1 MKIISYNC
9 KRRLERDY
17 YYRILKFKMKK
28 DYKKEDI
35 KQVLIEE
42 VNATMLKQKVA
53 VSGIVERIIQTGG
66 PTIFNLVDGTGNL
79 AMKGFIS
86 PGARAHPEIEEGM
99 FVKATVL
106 IDEFSGELEGNI
118 KFIKV
123 AGSAEDFEK
132 VMDKR
137 LKEKAKVTVPE
148 FMVKHIILDKLKER
162 FEKAA
167 FEIRLAIFQNRP
179 IIVRHHNDADGY
191 ASGFALER
199 AILPLIQAQ
208 HSNPKAAWEYFQRAP
223 CMAPF
228 YELDDSIRDTAN
240 SLRNV
245 AKFSNKMPLIIIADN
260 GSSPEDLMAIK
271 QAKIHGADFIVIDHH
286 GFDEDVISDEV
297 LVHINPFLVEESGSS
312 YSAGMLCA
320 EIGAFINNDVKNM
333 EQIPALSGLS
343 DRIYL
348 ENPKGVEEYIEV
360 SKKLGYT
367 KELLIDIGLVI
378 DYVARKL
385 RFMECRE
392 YIEVLFG
399 EPRDQ
404 QKKLVSLMAPHI
416 KELDRKGLEI
426 GRDGAVIE
434 KINEINLQIID
445 IDATFPGF
453 GFFPNPG
460 RAVGLLHDEF
470 KSKEGNERTISA
482 GVMKTAITF
491 RATDEANFSVHEL
504 LVFLKSEL
512 PNAFVEGGGHKNAGA
527 ISYLPKAKDEV
538 WEKVKE
544 FIKNRK

>member
-1 MKIISYNC
+1 MEKS
-9 KRRLERDY
+9 
-17 YYRILKFKMKK
+17 
-28 DYKKEDI
+28 YKKEDI

-42 VNATMLKQKVA
+42 INTTMLKKKAV

-79 AMKGFIS
+79 ALKGFIA
-86 PGARAHPEIEEGM
+86 PGERAHPEIEEGM
-99 FVKATVL
+99 FIKATIL

-118 KFIKV
+118 KHIAK
-123 AGSAEDFEK
+123 AGEAEDFEK

-137 LKEKAKVTVPE
+137 LREKAKVTVPE
-148 FMVKHIILDKLKER
+148 FMVQHVILDKLKER

-199 AILPLIQAQ
+199 AIIPLVQKQ
-208 HSNPKAAWEYFQRAP
+208 HTAPKAAWEYFQRAP

-286 GFDEDVISDEV
+286 GFDEDVISEEV
-297 LVHINPFLVEESGSS
+297 MVHINPFLVEESGSS

-348 ENPKGVEEYIEV
+348 ENPKGIEEYIEI

-367 KELLIDIGLVI
+367 KELLEDIGLVI

-404 QKKLVSLMAPHI
+404 QKKLVSLMAPYI
-416 KELDRKGLEI
+416 QELDRKGVAI
-426 GRDGAVIE
+426 GKSGAEVE
-434 KINEINLQIID
+434 KINDVNLLIID
-445 IDATFPGF
+445 IDEVFPGF

-460 RAVGLLHDEF
+460 RAVGLIHDDF
-470 KSKEGNERTISA
+470 KSKKGNEKTITL
-482 GVMKTAITF
+482 GVMKTAISF

-504 LVFLKSEL
+504 LVFLKEKL
-512 PNAFVEGGGHKNAGA
+512 PNAFVDGGGHKNAGA
-527 ISYLPKAKDEV
+527 ISYLPKSKDEV
-538 WEKVKE
+538 FEKVKE
-544 FIKNRK
+544 FVKNR